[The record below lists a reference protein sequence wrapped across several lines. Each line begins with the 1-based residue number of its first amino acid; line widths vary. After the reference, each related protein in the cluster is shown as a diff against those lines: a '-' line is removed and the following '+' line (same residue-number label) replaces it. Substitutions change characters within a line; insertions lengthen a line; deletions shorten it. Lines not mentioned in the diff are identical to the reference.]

1 MNWQY
6 IVTIEIAWLGLGL
19 IGLAIGVQLSEWAQI
34 LISKLKAI
42 K

>member
-6 IVTIEIAWLGLGL
+6 IVTIEIAWFGLGL
-19 IGLAIGVQLSEWAQI
+19 IGLAIGIQLSEWAQI
-34 LISKLKAI
+34 LIGKLKAN

>member
-1 MNWQY
+1 MSWQY

-19 IGLAIGVQLSEWAQI
+19 IGLAVGIQLSEWAQI
-34 LISKLKAI
+34 LIGKLKDL